1 MKNSVSNVHISYCL
15 AQIYKTLSLYM
26 LELDGTVSYTIH
38 SKKNYKKIK
47 YIQIFLSKKYT
58 ISNLVSYK

>member
-26 LELDGTVSYTIH
+26 LDGTVSYTIH

-47 YIQIFLSKKYT
+47 YIQIFMSKKYT